1 MTVTDHKW
9 LDPNCNENGCQ
20 SLVLR
25 ESYQELITAL
35 AMHSKQMTYA
45 GNGKQFVDAVI
56 NNLDE
61 VDDILP
67 DSLNR
72 PLVER
77 IKGLLERANRE
88 AKLAVEFNKARER
101 AEEALREADDRR
113 KQDAENIN
121 AIAQDDSKSL
131 GQRCLMVL
139 AYTTGMSLRKEAFAS
154 LKSSEGAK

>member
-45 GNGKQFVDAVI
+45 GNAKKFVDAVI

-61 VDDILP
+61 VDAILP

-72 PLVER
+72 TLVER

-88 AKLAVEFNKARER
+88 AKLAVEFNEARER
-101 AEEALREADDRR
+101 AEGALRELVHVAGKVALQMGEEWRLEHAEFM
-113 KQDAENIN
+113 DA
-121 AIAQDDSKSL
+121 
-131 GQRCLMVL
+131 
-139 AYTTGMSLRKEAFAS
+139 YEAA
-154 LKSSEGAK
+154 LKSSQGTKDSGTA